1 MEHIQNF
8 IPRTTNN
15 QSKITSEGGSA
26 NLSANKMSKFTQKD
40 SEGNELRN
48 QVMYAT
54 NGSNFN
60 IEPDFNFNKY
70 MADKYENQT

>member
-1 MEHIQNF
+1 
-8 IPRTTNN
+8 
-15 QSKITSEGGSA
+15 
-26 NLSANKMSKFTQKD
+26 
-40 SEGNELRN
+40 
-48 QVMYAT
+48 MYAT